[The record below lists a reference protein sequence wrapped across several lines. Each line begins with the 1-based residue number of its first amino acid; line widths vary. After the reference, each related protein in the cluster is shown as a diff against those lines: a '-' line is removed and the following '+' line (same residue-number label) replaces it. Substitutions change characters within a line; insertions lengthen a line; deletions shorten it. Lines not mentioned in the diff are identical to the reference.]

1 MEALEIYLA
10 RHGQSQDNDRGV
22 IQGQTSTPLSALGE
36 RQAACLGR
44 RLAALHFDAVYA
56 SDLQRAVQTARI
68 AVPSMEPVLCPELRE
83 WHLGVLQGHP
93 HEEAK
98 ALFPEAY
105 EILCAG
111 RRDDRRIPDGESMN
125 EMIARS
131 VGLVEKIV
139 ERHRRGR
146 VLIVSHGGTIR
157 AMRRGLTAEDD
168 VPALLNTSL
177 SRMDYVG
184 GQWKV
189 VFWNDF
195 GHLEGFVST
204 NGEH

>member
-1 MEALEIYLA
+1 MTQLYLIRHTQAEGNRYRMMQGHWDGDITSLGKEQIEAL
-10 RHGQSQDNDRGV
+10 S
-22 IQGQTSTPLSALGE
+22 
-36 RQAACLGR
+36 R
-44 RLAALHFDAVYA
+44 RFENIPIDAVYA

-195 GHLEGFVST
+195 GHLEGFVSA